1 MKRIAKLLLALG
13 IATASALAG
22 TPASAQP
29 SEAPPSLRRFVSE
42 LPPGERRAVIFR
54 LRHMDPARRELFFEN
69 WRAMSEG
76 ERAEQMDRW
85 RHELREARK
94 TREAMPQ
101 ELREEF
107 RGMSIEERWRAREM
121 LRRLPPDRRTRLQQA
136 IQHWD
141 ELTPEQ
147 REKVRGHIQRLRRF
161 SEERR
166 ARIERNRPVWEEMK
180 PAERE
185 RLRRRLD
192 SFRALPPE
200 RQEALVDERF
210 SHLSP
215 EERALTLRG
224 LRAR

>member
-13 IATASALAG
+13 IAVASALAG
-22 TPASAQP
+22 SPVEAGAQP
-29 SEAPPSLRRFVSE
+29 REAPPSLRRFVRE
-42 LPPGERRAVIFR
+42 LPPGERRAVVYR
-54 LRHMDPARRELFFEN
+54 LRHMDPVRRELFFEH
-69 WRAMSEG
+69 WRAMSEE
-76 ERAEQMDRW
+76 ERAEHMDRW
-85 RHELREARK
+85 RNELREA
-94 TREAMPQ
+94 MPP

-107 RGMSIEERWRAREM
+107 RGMSFEERQRAREL
-121 LRRLPPDRRTRLQQA
+121 LRRLPPERRARFQQA

-147 REKVRGHIQRLRRF
+147 RERVRGHVQRLRRF

-166 ARIERNRPVWEEMK
+166 ERIERNRPAWEKMT

-192 SFRALPPE
+192 RFRSLPPE
-200 RQEALVDERF
+200 RQEALVEERF
-210 SHLSP
+210 SHLNT
-215 EERALTLRG
+215 EERALILRG